1 MGIEPRRRKL
11 LLILAIAA
19 IFHCTSVRCTHTEEE
34 EFTEELLL
42 KPLPDRKVLAHF
54 HFTNSLPPAKI
65 HGRHHRIFPKAIYQ
79 LVQKFSI
86 GEMEL
91 SFTQGR
97 WDYERW
103 GGFDPLSSAN
113 AKPPGVELWALF
125 DVPLDQIDAT
135 WRNLTHALS
144 GLFCSSINFLE
155 SSAAYAS
162 PYWSFR
168 PNLVNHDYKM
178 HDAEHI
184 VTYNKTKGPSS
195 RLRYGA
201 LPREAVCTENLTPW
215 LKLLPCRDKAG
226 LAALMDRPSIYR
238 GFYHSQ
244 RLYVLS
250 SEFNSIATDKQ
261 HEGTMLQQTLTLV
274 LQPSNVQTTGNSNG
288 QVLQPSWSISSL
300 FGRELIGQCLLA
312 KSSSVFLELERTLV
326 EKLESS
332 IKENTNTS
340 LFVGTNYPSFNL
352 NTVPDRVL
360 KEATVSESMV
370 GMAYGSI
377 MFEFLVSKYNESH
390 PLNVGLTWKGPVL
403 WLSLSAPFHA
413 SRFLMGSGNAR
424 GSIVISLKSDK
435 SHKKIWGDDGVYAS
449 SGVPGCHIPL
459 LIFQVVPWYV
469 RLYFHTFQVF
479 IDGQPRPIW
488 DVVKKMQISP
498 AEDRKSP
505 GVMEIE
511 LEIPCNTSSAALI
524 VNFDKGFLRIDEYP
538 PDANQGFD
546 LPSAHV
552 SFPGFQANRYY
563 PKEESSTSPLLL
575 GFLSKSTVQLYTE
588 VLLLPLATP
597 DFSMPYNVITLTC
610 TVLALYFGSLL
621 NVLRRR
627 IGEEE
632 RYLKSKAAMGGGRL
646 TQLLS
651 KISSKFKRKTE
662 DSTSSGL
669 RLHKILL
676 VVFLAVALHYY
687 LSSK

>member
-1 MGIEPRRRKL
+1 
-11 LLILAIAA
+11 
-19 IFHCTSVRCTHTEEE
+19 
-34 EFTEELLL
+34 
-42 KPLPDRKVLAHF
+42 
-54 HFTNSLPPAKI
+54 
-65 HGRHHRIFPKAIYQ
+65 
-79 LVQKFSI
+79 
-86 GEMEL
+86 MEL

-97 WDYERW
+97 WDYEQW

-144 GLFCSSINFLE
+144 GLFCASINFLE
-155 SSAAYAS
+155 SSATYAS

-168 PNLVNHDYKM
+168 PNLVNDDDKI

-184 VTYNKTKGPSS
+184 ITVDKTKGPSS

-250 SEFNSIATDKQ
+250 SEFNSEETDKQ

-274 LQPSNVQTTGNSNG
+274 LQPSNVHTTANSNG
-288 QVLQPSWSISSL
+288 QVHQPSWSISSL

-312 KSSSVFLELERTLV
+312 KSSSVFLELERTLI

-332 IKENTNTS
+332 RKGNINMS
-340 LFVGTNYPSFNL
+340 LFAGTNYGSFHLNNL
-352 NTVPDRVL
+352 PDRVL
-360 KEATVSESMV
+360 KETILSESKV
-370 GMAYGSI
+370 GIADGSI
-377 MFEFLVSKYNESH
+377 MFEFLVNKYNESY
-390 PLNVGLTWKGPVL
+390 PLNVGLTWKVPVL
-403 WLSLSAPFHA
+403 WLSLSAPFRA

-424 GSIVISLKSDK
+424 GSIVISLKAVK
-435 SHKKIWGDDGVYAS
+435 PHKEIWGDNGIYSS
-449 SGVPGCHIPL
+449 SGVHGCHISL
-459 LIFQVVPWYV
+459 LVFQVVPWYV

-488 DVVKKMQISP
+488 DVVKKMQIYP

-511 LEIPCNTSSAALI
+511 LDIPCNTSSAALI

-546 LPSAHV
+546 LPSAHI
-552 SFPGFQANRYY
+552 SFPSFQANRHY
-563 PKEESSTSPLLL
+563 PKEESSTSRLLL
-575 GFLSKSTVQLYTE
+575 GFLSKNTVQLYTE

-646 TQLLS
+646 AQLLS
-651 KISSKFKRKTE
+651 KISSRFKGKTKN
-662 DSTSSGL
+662 STSSGL
-669 RLHKILL
+669 RLHKVLL

>member
-1 MGIEPRRRKL
+1 MGIESKRIKL
-11 LLILAIAA
+11 LLILTIAA
-19 IFHCTSVRCTHTEEE
+19 IFHCTSVRCMQTEE

-54 HFTNSLPPAKI
+54 HFTNSLPPTEI
-65 HGRHHRIFPKAIYQ
+65 YGHHQRLFPKAIYQ

-86 GEMEL
+86 REMEL

-144 GLFCSSINFLE
+144 GLFCASVNFLE
-155 SSAAYAS
+155 SSATYAS

-168 PNLVNHDYKM
+168 PNLVHDDNKI

-184 VTYNKTKGPSS
+184 ITVDKTKAPSS

-250 SEFNSIATDKQ
+250 SEFNSEKTDKQ
-261 HEGTMLQQTLTLV
+261 HEGTMLRQTLTLV
-274 LQPSNVQTTGNSNG
+274 LQPSNVHTTANSNG
-288 QVLQPSWSISSL
+288 QDHQPSWSISSL
-300 FGRELIGQCLLA
+300 FGRELTGQCLLA
-312 KSSSVFLELERTLV
+312 KSSSVFLELERTLI
-326 EKLESS
+326 ENLESS
-332 IKENTNTS
+332 RKDNTNIS
-340 LFVGTNYPSFNL
+340 LFAGTNYESFHL
-352 NTVPDRVL
+352 TTVPDRVL
-360 KEATVSESMV
+360 KETILSESKV
-370 GMAYGSI
+370 GMADGSI
-377 MFEFLVSKYNESH
+377 MFEFLVNKYNESH
-390 PLNVGLTWKGPVL
+390 PLNVGLTWKVPVL
-403 WLSLSAPFHA
+403 WLSLSAPFRA

-424 GSIVISLKSDK
+424 GSIVISLKADK
-435 SHKKIWGDDGVYAS
+435 SHKEIWGDNGIYSS
-449 SGVPGCHIPL
+449 SGVPGCHTSL
-459 LIFQVVPWYV
+459 LVFQVVPWYV

-488 DVVKKMQISP
+488 DVVKKMQIYP

-511 LEIPCNTSSAALI
+511 LDIPCNTSSAALI

-546 LPSAHV
+546 LPSAHI
-552 SFPGFQANRYY
+552 SFPGFQANRHY
-563 PKEESSTSPLLL
+563 PKEESSTSRLLL
-575 GFLSKSTVQLYTE
+575 GFLSKNTVQLYTE

-632 RYLKSKAAMGGGRL
+632 RYLKRKAAIGGGKL
-646 TQLLS
+646 AELLS
-651 KISSKFKRKTE
+651 KISSKFKWKTE

-669 RLHKILL
+669 RLHKVLL